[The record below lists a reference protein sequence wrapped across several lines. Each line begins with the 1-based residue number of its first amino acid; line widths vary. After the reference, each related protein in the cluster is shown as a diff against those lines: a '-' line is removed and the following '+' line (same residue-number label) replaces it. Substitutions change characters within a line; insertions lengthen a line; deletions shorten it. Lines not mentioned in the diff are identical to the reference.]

1 MAALSPRAA
10 ALYPKYDKDWFAN
23 RVAELEGLV
32 SRTGTR
38 LGEADGI
45 ILDLEAQVK
54 RQTETI
60 KECHERIAELATRI
74 QEFKN
79 VS

>member
-1 MAALSPRAA
+1 MAVMSPRAA

-23 RVAELEGLV
+23 RVAYLEEEV
-32 SRTGTR
+32 KKI
-38 LGEADGI
+38 AP
-45 ILDLEAQVK
+45 LEAQVK
-54 RQTETI
+54 RQAQTI
-60 KECHERIAELATRI
+60 KECHERTAELATRI